1 MISIRRNPRTARAPA
16 LTLVLGVCALFAV
29 FPAGASAAPLPSGP
43 PQLAFEPGSY
53 DFGLQQANRENSQA
67 MFQLRNNGEG
77 TTQVNYV
84 DIVGPGSGA
93 YWIGMND
100 CNGRYLNSSES
111 CSVQVNFNP
120 YDAVPFEAQ
129 LRASSEEGTNFYAEL
144 SGEGGRAM
152 LGAASEPTN
161 FGSAAVG
168 SAGVTKTIEITNSGN
183 YPGGAFIAVIAGGAI
198 GSFQLLDESC
208 TGVMLAPGA
217 SCNMVVRFQPLST
230 GVKTARLG
238 LFGDSDGGTQVTL
251 TGVGTEPEPVVSPG
265 AEESSTNAAAPKS
278 AHKQQRV
285 RARQQRRKRLQRLR
299 QRHHRVAVFAQ
310 RAIR

>member
-1 MISIRRNPRTARAPA
+1 MISIRRNPRTVGRSSA
-16 LTLVLGVCALFAV
+16 LTLILSACALLAAL
-29 FPAGASAAPLPSGP
+29 PAAAAPLPSGP

-53 DFGLQQANRENSQA
+53 DFGLQQVNRETSQA
-67 MFQLRNNGEG
+67 TFQLRNNGEG
-77 TTQVNYV
+77 TTQVYAV
-84 DIVGPGSGA
+84 DIVGSGSGA
-93 YWIGMND
+93 YWFGMND
-100 CNGRYLNSSES
+100 CNGRYLNPNES
-111 CSVQVNFNP
+111 CTVQVNFNP
-120 YDAVPFEAQ
+120 YDAVPFDAQ
-129 LRASSEEGTNFYAEL
+129 LRASSEEGTNFYADL
-144 SGEGGRAM
+144 SGEGGRAI
-152 LGAASEPTN
+152 LAAASEPTN

-208 TGVMLAPGA
+208 TGVMLAPGS

-238 LFGDSDGGTQVTL
+238 LFGDSDGGAQVTL
-251 TGVGTEPEPVVSPG
+251 TGVGTDPELVVSPG
-265 AEESSTNAAAPKS
+265 TEQPSTNAATPKS
-278 AHKQQRV
+278 AHKQRI
-285 RARQQRRKRLQRLR
+285 RTRQQLRKRLQRLR

>member
-1 MISIRRNPRTARAPA
+1 MISIRRNPRTAGRSSA
-16 LTLVLGVCALFAV
+16 LTLFLSICALFAV
-29 FPAGASAAPLPSGP
+29 LPAVAPAAPLPSGP

-77 TTQVNYV
+77 TTQVYSV
-84 DIVGPGSGA
+84 DIVGSGSGA

-100 CNGRYLNSSES
+100 CGGRYLNPSES

-129 LRASSEEGTNFYAEL
+129 LRASSEEGTNFYADL
-144 SGEGGRAM
+144 SGEGGRAII
-152 LGAASEPTN
+152 GAASEPTN

-168 SAGVTKTIEITNSGN
+168 SVGVTKTIEVTNSGN

-208 TGVMLAPGA
+208 TGVMLAPGS
-217 SCNMVVRFQPLST
+217 SCNLVVRFQPLST

-238 LFGDSDGGTQVTL
+238 LFGDSDGGAQITL
-251 TGVGTEPEPVVSPG
+251 TGVGTDPEPVVGSSGAQPG
-265 AEESSTNAAAPKS
+265 SSAFTATAPQK
-278 AHKQQRV
+278 HK
-285 RARQQRRKRLQRLR
+285 AGKQQRRKRLKRLH
-299 QRHHRVAVFAQ
+299 QRHQRIAVFAQ

>member
-1 MISIRRNPRTARAPA
+1 MISIRPNPRTARASA
-16 LTLVLGVCALFAV
+16 LTLVLGICALFAAL
-29 FPAGASAAPLPSGP
+29 PAGASAAPLPSGP

-53 DFGLQQANRENSQA
+53 DFGLRQVNRENSQA

-77 TTQVNYV
+77 TTQVNSV
-84 DIVGPGSGA
+84 DIVGSGAGA
-93 YWIGMND
+93 YWFGMND
-100 CNGRYLNSSES
+100 CNGRYLSPTEA

-129 LRASSEEGTNFYAEL
+129 LRASSEEGANFYADL
-144 SGEGGRAM
+144 SGEGGRAVI
-152 LGAASEPTN
+152 GAASEPTN

-208 TGVMLAPGA
+208 TGFMLAPGS

-238 LFGDSDGGTQVTL
+238 LFGDSDGGAQVTL
-251 TGVGTEPEPVVSPG
+251 TGVGTEAEPVVVPG
-265 AEESSTNAAAPKS
+265 AEQPSTNAVMAKS
-278 AHKQQRV
+278 AAHKQRARV
-285 RARQQRRKRLQRLR
+285 RQQRRKRLQRLR